1 MQFKTDQW
9 NLALHSNLPLISF
22 FMHLTILSSFST
34 TPAWM
39 IAFLCI
45 EIYDGQWS
53 HHSTKSFLQRGIQRT
68 NGFLSSILNNPIV
81 LYILFLVSRLLLKDI
96 HPIPMKEC
104 VGIYRWN
111 RTNFHHSTTLD
122 VLLMSSKFAA
132 HKNLSEAVVVHRALS
147 SSFSSIKHSWLWMY
161 ARSSDLAS
169 F

>member
-1 MQFKTDQW
+1 MQDSAPNRYKIMQFKTDQW

-81 LYILFLVSRLLLKDI
+81 LSCFLWVDYCSKTSIQFQWKNVLGYTDETGPISTILL
-96 HPIPMKEC
+96 H
-104 VGIYRWN
+104 
-111 RTNFHHSTTLD
+111 
-122 VLLMSSKFAA
+122 
-132 HKNLSEAVVVHRALS
+132 
-147 SSFSSIKHSWLWMY
+147 WMY
-161 ARSSDLAS
+161 Y
-169 F
+169 